1 MQVKSLF
8 SKQGEKWSLRVFI
21 QLTRIYCLLLETRHC
36 ILRIDIL
43 AVAYDVHKLLSSPV
57 EV

>member
-1 MQVKSLF
+1 MV
-8 SKQGEKWSLRVFI
+8 
-21 QLTRIYCLLLETRHC
+21 LETLHSVNAYILPALESRHC

-43 AVAYDVHKLLSSPV
+43 AVAYDIHKLLSSPV